1 MKAETKTAR
10 VSARISPNVYNT
22 LTEASEITGST
33 LNQFI
38 VHAALEKAQA
48 IIEHENKI
56 MHCIFP
62 IAPEVIPKNRLGSP
76 NFLISIIC
84 VITLLVKM
92 FCMHIIPIFTN
103 SSSIINIVW

>member
-10 VSARISPNVYNT
+10 VSARISPSVYET

-48 IIEHENKI
+48 IIEHENQ
-56 MHCIFP
+56 
-62 IAPEVIPKNRLGSP
+62 
-76 NFLISIIC
+76 
-84 VITLLVKM
+84 ITQLSVE
-92 FCMHIIPIFTN
+92 
-103 SSSIINIVW
+103 

>member
-1 MKAETKTAR
+1 MKVATKTAR

-48 IIEHENKI
+48 IIKNEHKIRLNKQSAQHVFELI
-56 MHCIFP
+56 ETP
-62 IAPEVIPKNRLGSP
+62 PK
-76 NFLISIIC
+76 
-84 VITLLVKM
+84 
-92 FCMHIIPIFTN
+92 TN
-103 SSSIINIVW
+103 PKLAQAMKQYKQDLK

>member
-10 VSARISPNVYNT
+10 VSARISPSVYNT

-56 MHCIFP
+56 RLNKQSADHLFELIENP
-62 IAPEVIPKNRLGSP
+62 PKP
-76 NFLISIIC
+76 NPKLAQTMELYNQDLKC
-84 VITLLVKM
+84 
-92 FCMHIIPIFTN
+92 
-103 SSSIINIVW
+103 

>member
-10 VSARISPNVYNT
+10 VSARISPSVYET

-48 IIEHENKI
+48 IIEHENQIRLNKQSAEHLFTLI
-56 MHCIFP
+56 ENP
-62 IAPEVIPKNRLGSP
+62 PEPNPKLAQAME
-76 NFLISIIC
+76 II
-84 VITLLVKM
+84 
-92 FCMHIIPIFTN
+92 
-103 SSSIINIVW
+103 